1 MEIGCRIS
9 TIQPR
14 PMLKSDRFGMEI
26 VFYIFWNFLVK
37 LKSDR
42 FGMEIQETWQIG
54 WMLLKKLKSDRFGME
69 ICDKDYLL
77 NQCKK

>member
-14 PMLKSDRFGMEI
+14 PM
-26 VFYIFWNFLVK
+26 